1 MTRQS
6 APGADLRDVGD
17 RAVAP
22 ELAQEGA
29 NLLAGPVPR
38 ANVARLEAYALADL
52 SLPPG
57 KRPVQLAQNESAFP
71 PSPSTFAAVEGAQL
85 YPDADWTDLRM
96 AIATVH
102 GVDPALILCGSGSME
117 LIGAL
122 IRAYAGPGDEV
133 LAPQHAYGFF
143 RTATNIAGGVYVT
156 APEVDL
162 NASVD
167 ALIAAVTDRTRVVCI
182 ANPAN
187 PTGTWLPADEIHR
200 LRKEL
205 PSHIVLLV
213 DEAYGEFAPGPALQ
227 DELVHHGN
235 TVISRTFSKAYCLAG
250 MRVGWAIMPLA
261 IGLEVR
267 KLLNPNNVS
276 TAAQSAAT
284 AAMRDQTYMR
294 DTVRRIAASRER
306 FASRVDAMGL
316 WTTASHANFVLI
328 RFADADEAAR
338 ADRALRT
345 EGIIVRTQSGHGL
358 PECLRVTIGTHAEM
372 DLTAETLR
380 DWIAGGRP

>member
-6 APGADLRDVGD
+6 TPGVDPWTIGD
-17 RAVAP
+17 HAATPKPAR
-22 ELAQEGA
+22 EGA
-29 NLLAGPVPR
+29 NLLTGPAPR
-38 ANVARLEAYALADL
+38 PNVARLAAYALADL
-52 SLPPG
+52 SLTPG

-71 PSPSTFAAVEGAQL
+71 PSPSTFATVEGAQL
-85 YPDADWTDLRM
+85 YPDADWTNLRT
-96 AIATVH
+96 AIAGVH
-102 GVDPALILCGSGSME
+102 GIDPALLLCGSGSME

-143 RTATNIAGGVYVT
+143 RTATTIAGAAYVT

-167 ALIAAVTDRTRVVCI
+167 ALIAGVTDLTRVVCI

-200 LRKEL
+200 LRTEL
-205 PSHIVLLV
+205 PCHIVLLL

-227 DELVHHGN
+227 DELVDHGN

-250 MRVGWAIMPLA
+250 MRVGWAMMPPA

-284 AAMRDQTYMR
+284 AAIRDQTYMR

-306 FASRVDAMGL
+306 FAARLDAMGL
-316 WTTASHANFVLI
+316 GTTTSHANFVLI

-338 ADRALRT
+338 ADRALRS
-345 EGIIVRTQSGHGL
+345 EGIVVRTQSGHGL
-358 PECLRVTIGTHAEM
+358 PECLRVTIGTDAEM

-380 DWIAGGRP
+380 DWIEGGRP